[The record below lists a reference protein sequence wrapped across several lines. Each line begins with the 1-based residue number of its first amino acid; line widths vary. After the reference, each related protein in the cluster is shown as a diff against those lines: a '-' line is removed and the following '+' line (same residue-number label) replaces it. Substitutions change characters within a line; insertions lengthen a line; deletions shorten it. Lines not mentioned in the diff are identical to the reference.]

1 MRSHAA
7 AGALL
12 LLMSLGLGLK
22 FASSKRA
29 WGIARP
35 KRDGESPW
43 DKVVPSDQ
51 PLSHEAAL
59 PPPLFEETH
68 QRKKTWALERPKSG
82 NRPERTTPRATRRW
96 MTRNYAYGASSTVS
110 EGFVQ
115 LPSVHEPSQHTFR
128 LSKQACSWELA
139 KYAVTYSKTH
149 RCRCVEWQ
157 TFRENILM
165 NCLCPSSRHSVRHQ
179 DISFVC

>member
-1 MRSHAA
+1 MRCQGA
-7 AGALL
+7 AGAWL

-43 DKVVPSDQ
+43 DKIVPSDQ
-51 PLSHEAAL
+51 PLSHEEAL

-68 QRKKTWALERPKSG
+68 QRKKTWALERPKSV
-82 NRPERTTPRATRRW
+82 NRPTPRATRRW
-96 MTRNYAYGASSTVS
+96 MTRNPESTVPS
-110 EGFVQ
+110 TRRRTRNPAQ

-139 KYAVTYSKTH
+139 KYAATYSRAH
-149 RCRCVEWQ
+149 RCRYVEWQ
-157 TFRENILM
+157 ALRENILM
-165 NCLCPSSRHSVRHQ
+165 NCLCPSSRHSVRDK